1 VSTLIADVKAEL
13 QRRSML
19 IGVLLGLLLAVVSYT
34 AGQAA
39 AEGIHWAQAHLQVVD
54 DGHGRPVVIEQIP

>member
-1 VSTLIADVKAEL
+1 VSTLIADVRAEL

-19 IGVLLGLLLAVVSYT
+19 IGILLGLLLAVASYT

-39 AEGIHWAQAHLQVVD
+39 AEGIHWAQSHLQVVD

>member
-1 VSTLIADVKAEL
+1 VSTLIADVRAEL

-19 IGVLLGLLLAVVSYT
+19 IGILLGLLLAVATYT

-39 AEGIHWAQAHLQVVD
+39 AEGIHWAQSHLQVVD
-54 DGHGRPVVIEQIP
+54 DGHGRPVVIEQTP

>member
-1 VSTLIADVKAEL
+1 VSTLIADVRAEL

-19 IGVLLGLLLAVVSYT
+19 IGILLGLLLAVTSYA

-39 AEGIHWAQAHLQVVD
+39 AEAIHWAQSHLQVVD